1 MTQVAT
7 RAVARPFQNSLEH
20 VLAGL
25 TYVDLRVRWAVVR
38 ARIHGLDPDD
48 EFRGL
53 YVTENQIDNLLGYD
67 LGHNLWSSLNGV
79 ELNGMQNDLEQWPKS
94 LATARRDWEERTLA
108 SRKAGIPLRLD
119 QLIRNFQLTSHEAD
133 SLLLALAPEVDLR
146 YEKLFAFL
154 QDDVTKKRPS
164 INLILNLLSDSFA
177 EKLRLRHLFSDSGRL
192 IRHSLLVRFSEG
204 PASEPPLLSHYVR
217 PATRVI
223 EHLLDFLGIDNRLAS
238 STEVLDD
245 SQVHP
250 SSRLPAGLLTQL
262 VNATPENPIF
272 SFIGIYGVGK
282 REGAIHLAHTTKKK
296 LVTLNLLAL
305 ADSEIGIIEGL
316 RVTLRDSL
324 LLDAIVYITGWDS
337 LIKDNRPPLN
347 IMNMLFDYPGIVI
360 LAGNTDWQP
369 ANRRNNRPVF
379 TVNLQPANYNTRL
392 RVWQHNLPK
401 TSLDLSPIA
410 NHFRFTPGQIEDAI
424 ATARD
429 SARWRGEQLT
439 YQDLLSASRT
449 HSNQKLSSLATKIRP
464 RYTWDDIVLPSD
476 TLAQLHEVV
485 NTVDHRPT
493 VYGQWGFGKKLAL
506 GKGLNALFA
515 GESGTGKTMSA
526 DIIAGQ
532 LGLDLY
538 KIDLSSLVSKYIGE
552 TEKNLDKIFT
562 EASTSNSILFFDE
575 ADAIFGKRSEVK
587 DSHDR
592 YANIETGYLLQRME
606 EYDGVVILATNL
618 RANIDE
624 AFTRR
629 LHFAIE
635 FPFPEPI
642 DRARIWRVTFPKE
655 TPRLDDIDYNILG
668 ERFRIAGGSI
678 RNVVLASAF
687 LAARDQA
694 GAVGM
699 KHLFHAVRREYQKMG
714 RLINEKL
721 FTLSDEEELY
731 Y

>member
-1 MTQVAT
+1 MATVAT
-7 RAVARPFQNSLEH
+7 QTVAKPFQNSLEH

-53 YVTENQIDNLLGYD
+53 YVTENQIDNLLGYE
-67 LGHNLWSSLNGV
+67 LGHNLWSSLNGI
-79 ELNGMQNDLEQWPKS
+79 ELNGMQNDLERWPHVIAS
-94 LATARRDWEERTLA
+94 ARHNWEERARVSRENGITL
-108 SRKAGIPLRLD
+108 LFD
-119 QLIRNFQLTSHEAD
+119 QLIQNFRLTPPEAD
-133 SLLLALAPEVDLR
+133 ALLLALAPEVDLR

-164 INLILNLLSDSFA
+164 VNLILNLLSDSFA
-177 EKLRLRHLFSDSGRL
+177 EKLRLRHLFSDTGKL
-192 IRHSLLVRFSEG
+192 IRHSLLIRFSDG
-204 PASEPPLLSHYVR
+204 SANEPPLLSHFVR

-223 EHLLDFLGIDNRLAS
+223 EHLLDFSGLDSQLAS
-238 STEVLDD
+238 SAEVIDD
-245 SQVHP
+245 SRVIP
-250 SSRLPAGLLTQL
+250 SSRLPAGLLTRL
-262 VNATPENPIF
+262 VSATDENPIF

-282 REGAIHLAHTTKKK
+282 REGAIHLAYATKRK
-296 LVTLNLLAL
+296 LVSLNLAAL
-305 ADSEIGIIEGL
+305 ADGEVGL
-316 RVTLRDSL
+316 TQGLQIALRDSL
-324 LLDAIVYITGWDS
+324 LLDAIIYLTGWDS
-337 LIKDNRPPLN
+337 LIKDNRPPIN

-360 LAGNTDWQP
+360 LAGNEEWQP
-369 ANRRNNRPVF
+369 ANRRNARPVF
-379 TVNLQPANYNTRL
+379 TVNFQPANYNTRL
-392 RVWQHNLPK
+392 SVWENNLPK
-401 TSLDLSPIA
+401 TNLDLSPIA

-429 SARWRGEQLT
+429 AARWRGERLT
-439 YQDLLSASRT
+439 YEDLLSASRT
-449 HSNQKLSSLATKIRP
+449 HSNQKLASLATKIRP
-464 RYTWDDIVLPSD
+464 RYTWEDIVLPSD
-476 TLAQLHEVV
+476 TLAQLHEIV
-485 NTVDHRPT
+485 NTVDQRPI
-493 VYGQWGFGKKLAL
+493 VYGQWGFGNKLAL

-538 KIDLSSLVSKYIGE
+538 KIDLSSVVSKYIGE

-635 FPFPEPI
+635 FPFPEPV

-655 TPRLDDIDYNILG
+655 TPRDEDIDYSLLG

-687 LAARDQA
+687 LAAQDSDR
-694 GAVGM
+694 VSM
-699 KHLFHAVRREYQKMG
+699 RHLFHAVRREYQKMG

-721 FTLSDEEELY
+721 FTLPDEEELY